1 MFKYCLNNS
10 TVCLITLSTLVFIF
24 CHQSSVLLSVS
35 SVIKANAKEEQPKHC
50 VYGKPTFKQCPQSN
64 EELVQGLVHAGNK
77 RHVVTPIQ
85 STCFLILHGCDNRSF
100 SAVKIAQIIEV
111 YKVAATPSENIP
123 NILPILDQIGLSV
136 EG

>member
-1 MFKYCLNNS
+1 MLYCLNNS
-10 TVCLITLSTLVFIF
+10 TVCLITLSTLVFIFCHQSSVLLSLSSVIKAQYSCLYLLSSKLSTLVCIF

-100 SAVKIAQIIEV
+100 R
-111 YKVAATPSENIP
+111 
-123 NILPILDQIGLSV
+123 L
-136 EG
+136 